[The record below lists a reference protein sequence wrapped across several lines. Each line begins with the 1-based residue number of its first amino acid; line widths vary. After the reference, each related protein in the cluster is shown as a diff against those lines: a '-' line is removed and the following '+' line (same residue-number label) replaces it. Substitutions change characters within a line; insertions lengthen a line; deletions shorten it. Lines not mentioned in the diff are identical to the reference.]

1 MYIAEKLRK
10 ENIAEYLIY
19 MWQVEDL
26 MRAFNL
32 DIDRVS
38 EAYLVRFGEL
48 TQEQRAELTQW
59 YADIIQM
66 MRGEKIQG
74 GGHLQ
79 ICRNVIINL
88 ADLHGRLMESQKFP
102 YYHAAYHKA
111 LPLIVEFRSRQ
122 QTDSEHH
129 ELESCFELLYGVML
143 LKMQGREVSVD
154 TQRAVET
161 VSAFL
166 GMLSDYYHKDR
177 QQALEF

>member
-1 MYIAEKLRK
+1 
-10 ENIAEYLIY
+10 

-26 MRAFNL
+26 MRAFDL

-66 MRGEKIQG
+66 MRGEKIMQS
-74 GGHLQ
+74 GHLQ

-88 ADLHGRLMESQKFP
+88 ADLHGRLMASHKFP

-143 LKMQGREVSVD
+143 LKMQGREVSAD

-161 VSAFL
+161 ISAFL
-166 GMLSDYYHKDR
+166 GMLSDYYQKERAD
-177 QQALEF
+177 QLEL